1 MISVRDLVEG
11 QKVDSQDKYGDWWS
25 ATIQSVKLKAK
36 KPYATLSWDEFPSSP
51 PDKVYESAGKIRER
65 KGKAFRKL
73 ESLQRRGLLAGR
85 NSDGTYDVERIVAE
99 RKVGGRVR
107 FKLRWRGYDASF
119 DEWQP
124 ERHVSND
131 LIAAWRKGIRKGIG
145 GGAKNSG
152 KKKREAYVL
161 SLPDESVERRALR
174 QTDAQE
180 DVDDFALDAVDMLKK
195 AKKPMAVRK
204 LHKKSGFSAR
214 RFRALHTYLR
224 AALAD
229 GEEDRSEDQLV
240 TPIISEKGAP
250 RYVDSFKVWSPA
262 LISKVVGKANDIE
275 NGVGALN
282 MRSEEKVIEIEP
294 PLLVRYHRNEE
305 RSVARERIE
314 ITGHLSALLR
324 DDEEPSGYRLSLD
337 TENYKG
343 YDANDRN
350 GYRAA
355 IAAALRKANAERSSG
370 AVWKCGG
377 ATVATRL
384 KQWVARVER
393 GEEEEE
399 EGEEGV

>member
-204 LHKKSGFSAR
+204 LHKKNDVFHFKEEAEIHGEGEPCDDSLLEKGNR
-214 RFRALHTYLR
+214 EQK
-224 AALAD
+224 ALARLNFWGGTNQEGYKYEYTVTREETGPRPKKPDKD
-229 GEEDRSEDQLV
+229 GRRL
-240 TPIISEKGAP
+240 KP
-250 RYVDSFKVWSPA
+250 RTGK
-262 LISKVVGKANDIE
+262 LIASVVK
-275 NGVGALN
+275 
-282 MRSEEKVIEIEP
+282 
-294 PLLVRYHRNEE
+294 
-305 RSVARERIE
+305 
-314 ITGHLSALLR
+314 
-324 DDEEPSGYRLSLD
+324 
-337 TENYKG
+337 
-343 YDANDRN
+343 
-350 GYRAA
+350 
-355 IAAALRKANAERSSG
+355 RKANKGVANTMLVNRFNRDNLKARRRRGSSK
-370 AVWKCGG
+370 AS
-377 ATVATRL
+377 AAM
-384 KQWVARVER
+384 KQVMKVVER
-393 GEEEEE
+393 VKRERT
-399 EGEEGV
+399 VHVMSKAVDSL